1 MKKENSNL
9 RKTIILAIILC
20 MAIIV
25 FVGYIQLYGQSTIIS
40 KCSYLDPIAIDLLA
54 FVAALFLFFEGVIK
68 IFKHPN
74 ATIKNQLTRVLRVA
88 FGCAIMTL
96 HIIQFFYK

>member
-1 MKKENSNL
+1 MKKENNNL
-9 RKTIILAIILC
+9 RKTIILTVILC
-20 MAIIV
+20 LIIIV
-25 FVGYIQLYGQSTIIS
+25 FVSYIQLHGQSKITS
-40 KCSYLDPIAIDLLA
+40 RCSYLDPITIDLLA
-54 FVAALFLFFEGVIK
+54 FVAALFLFFEGLVK

-74 ATIKNQLTRVLRVA
+74 ATVRSQLTRIFRVT